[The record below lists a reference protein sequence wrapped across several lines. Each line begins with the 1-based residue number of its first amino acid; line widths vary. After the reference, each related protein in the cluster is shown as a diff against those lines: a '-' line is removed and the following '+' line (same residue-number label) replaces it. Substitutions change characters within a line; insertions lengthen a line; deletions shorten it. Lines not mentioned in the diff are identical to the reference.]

1 MAELKR
7 VLLGRKS
14 LLLLGILLLLH
25 AVFFFYQCNEMKRET
40 LTEDELQEYVD
51 GYSLYVEGV
60 LESSNEMLE
69 NPLFSNQTSFV
80 YENIIKTAQDYATL
94 QDIQPVYGENRGI
107 MTMVPF
113 QLTGYLL
120 LLMGIFYVLSFMA
133 ERQKG
138 LYLLVRCTYR
148 GRMPLSFERIG
159 TLILGITTCGS
170 LFSLTILPI
179 MLIRFPGTTLFR
191 PVQSIPECSGV
202 MSHVTIWGYL
212 CMLVFRRI
220 LGCIVTCM
228 LLYFCMSLLRSSL
241 CVLLFLG
248 LFLGEYLLYA
258 LLLPTDQLCI
268 LRYVNLYTMIFAP
281 QDYAHYLNLNFFGT
295 PILTGI
301 LSIRIALICF
311 VLLSVLCVIQYGR
324 QYPKAEGKRFPMLD
338 SLSAWYSRKKLQL
351 TPFLWECK
359 KILISQKALLILVLI
374 IYLAW
379 TSSTEISYRD
389 YRSKYVLKWYQ
400 TFGGTVNDQK
410 LKDID
415 KQMVKLEE
423 KLDMYEKSLVR
434 QLEILEKYTI
444 RGYDTSV
451 VGSNVV
457 RLRNT
462 IKECKLSIRGLKVVR
477 DHAKMDYEF
486 TLESGI
492 SVDLID
498 PTFYELLLHKDY
510 QTVRKNYL
518 YVLIAIILML
528 SGVMSCE
535 TSSHVKPTLHVLYR
549 GGRSMIARKVI
560 IVFLLSVLCA
570 LSIHLIQFFQIYRII
585 PQDAQNVIAQSIP
598 CVRYLPVIMSIR
610 TYVILLYAFRALIAF
625 GLGLIVM
632 LISNYSK
639 SRVNTIAL
647 SVFLMGIPMVLLSYF
662 FIATS

>member
-14 LLLLGILLLLH
+14 LMLLGILLLLH

-159 TLILGITTCGS
+159 TLILGITACGI
-170 LFSLTILPI
+170 LFSLSILPI
-179 MLIRFPGTTLFR
+179 MLLRFPGTTLLR

-295 PILTGI
+295 PILTGS

-311 VLLSVLCVIQYGR
+311 VLLSLLCVLQYGR
-324 QYPKAEGKRFPMLD
+324 QYPKAEGKRFPLFDRMA
-338 SLSAWYSRKKLQL
+338 AWYSRKKPQL

-359 KILISQKALLILVLI
+359 KILLSQKALIILALI

-379 TSSTEISYRD
+379 SSSNEISYRD

-400 TFGGTVNDQK
+400 TFAGTVDDQK

-415 KQMVKLEE
+415 KQMTKLEE
-423 KLDMYEKSLVR
+423 KLDMYEKSLVT
-434 QLEILEKYTI
+434 QLDILERYTI

-462 IKECKLSIRGLKVVR
+462 IKEYKLSISGLNVVK
-477 DHAKMDYEF
+477 DHAKMDYDF
-486 TLESGI
+486 TKESGI
-492 SVDLID
+492 AVDLVD

-549 GGRSMIARKVI
+549 GGRAMIIRKVI
-560 IVFLLSVLCA
+560 IVFALSVLCA

-625 GLGLIVM
+625 GLSLIVM

-639 SRVNTIAL
+639 S
-647 SVFLMGIPMVLLSYF
+647 
-662 FIATS
+662 